1 MITGE
6 SIPVAKG
13 VHSRVYAGT
22 TNGGGML
29 IVRLTTLPH
38 ENSVH
43 KIAAMVENAELS
55 KYYFETALGAS
66 RRLHHLEIC

>member
-13 VHSRVYAGT
+13 VHSRVYA
-22 TNGGGML
+22 GGML